1 MASVRRPN
9 KIITKKLIQS
19 LGLFPVRVTEQQGGV
34 WHLVSTFGDSLSTLL
49 LKHSPSGVLLKSCS

>member
-19 LGLFPVRVTEQQGGV
+19 LGLFPVRVTEQQNGV
-34 WHLVSTFGDSLSTLL
+34 
-49 LKHSPSGVLLKSCS
+49 